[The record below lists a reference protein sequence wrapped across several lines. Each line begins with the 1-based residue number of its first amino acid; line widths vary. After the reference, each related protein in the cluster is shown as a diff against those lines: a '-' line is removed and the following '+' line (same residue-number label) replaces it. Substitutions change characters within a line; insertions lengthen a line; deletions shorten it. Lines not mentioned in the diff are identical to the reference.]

1 MGYFPRKSWKQEIH
15 ISGERKRE
23 RKEEKEDNKRKNG
36 KKTRCPNLM
45 G

>member
-1 MGYFPRKSWKQEIH
+1 MGSFPRKSLKQEIH
-15 ISGERKRE
+15 ISGEERE
-23 RKEEKEDNKRKNG
+23 RQEEKGDNKRKNG